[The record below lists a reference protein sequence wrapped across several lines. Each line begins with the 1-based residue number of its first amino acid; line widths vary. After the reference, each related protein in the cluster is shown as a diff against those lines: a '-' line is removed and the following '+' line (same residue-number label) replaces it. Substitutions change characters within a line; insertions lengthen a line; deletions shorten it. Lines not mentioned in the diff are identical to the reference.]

1 VPALVVCC
9 QESVGLGCR
18 TLRPVSQST
27 GVSASTPATEVAVN
41 RFDTEISEYLWGE
54 FAPGK
59 VCSGSGKLI
68 NAMGRAI
75 HMLHLGE
82 RSNDLKRLPMASC
95 RQCQTSALVFGG
107 SLPALFFCSLAIVR
121 R

>member
-1 VPALVVCC
+1 MGRVC
-9 QESVGLGCR
+9 S
-18 TLRPVSQST
+18 
-27 GVSASTPATEVAVN
+27 
-41 RFDTEISEYLWGE
+41 
-54 FAPGK
+54 GK
-59 VCSGSGKLI
+59 VCSGSGKLV